1 MYMSGRRKGTGA
13 EVGPFVYR
21 QFQLGV
27 QNKICATVAEVRRA
41 ILDSPCAIIFCRMTL
56 RTETQTVALYMEMF
70 RQLISHQLF
79 IFMKLFRLY
88 FFGKE
93 RSRLLM
99 SNQKEKKSR
108 RGLASLIAFGVVI
121 VFMIIAAMVT
131 TKDSAR
137 NTAWSLVPPA
147 IAIGLALVTKEVY
160 SSLFV
165 GIIAGGLLYSGFSFS
180 GTLNHVYKD
189 GLIASLSDSYDVGI
203 LIFLVILGVL
213 VALMNKAGGSA
224 AFGKWASKHI
234 KSRRCA
240 SIATIVLGILI
251 FIDDYFN
258 CLTVGSVMRPI
269 TDHHHISRAKLAY
282 LIDATAAPVCV
293 IAPISSWAAAVSGM
307 VKGHN
312 GFTVFIQC
320 IPYNFYALLTIVFM
334 FSIVMTQ
341 TEFGPMVEHERNAIH
356 NNDLYTTS
364 ERPYPEESEI
374 PNSRGTVADMVIPII
389 VLIICCVLGMIYTGG
404 FFSGTS
410 LVKAFA
416 GSDASVGLAY
426 GLFFALVF
434 TLIFYMVRRIM
445 TFEEFMGCLPEGF
458 QAMVAPILILTFA
471 WSLKAMT
478 DSLGSTVFVKHFVQT
493 YASSYMS
500 LLPAIVFVI
509 GCILAFATGTSWGT
523 FGILIPIVTG
533 VFGSSDYKLMI
544 IAISACMAG
553 AVCGDHCSPIS
564 DTTIMS
570 SAGAQCYHMNHVSTQ
585 LPYAMTV
592 AAISCVTYII
602 AGFTRSAWIS
612 LPCGILMVI
621 LVLLFIRKINPN
633 DDMRTAAIGA
643 VDPDTL

>member
-234 KSRRCA
+234 KSRRGA

-258 CLTVGSVMRPI
+258 CLTVGSVQSQ
-269 TDHHHISRAKLAY
+269 T
-282 LIDATAAPVCV
+282 T
-293 IAPISSWAAAVSGM
+293 
-307 VKGHN
+307 
-312 GFTVFIQC
+312 
-320 IPYNFYALLTIVFM
+320 TIF
-334 FSIVMTQ
+334 
-341 TEFGPMVEHERNAIH
+341 
-356 NNDLYTTS
+356 
-364 ERPYPEESEI
+364 PELS
-374 PNSRGTVADMVIPII
+374 
-389 VLIICCVLGMIYTGG
+389 
-404 FFSGTS
+404 
-410 LVKAFA
+410 
-416 GSDASVGLAY
+416 
-426 GLFFALVF
+426 
-434 TLIFYMVRRIM
+434 
-445 TFEEFMGCLPEGF
+445 
-458 QAMVAPILILTFA
+458 
-471 WSLKAMT
+471 
-478 DSLGSTVFVKHFVQT
+478 
-493 YASSYMS
+493 
-500 LLPAIVFVI
+500 
-509 GCILAFATGTSWGT
+509 
-523 FGILIPIVTG
+523 
-533 VFGSSDYKLMI
+533 
-544 IAISACMAG
+544 
-553 AVCGDHCSPIS
+553 SPI
-564 DTTIMS
+564 
-570 SAGAQCYHMNHVSTQ
+570 
-585 LPYAMTV
+585 
-592 AAISCVTYII
+592 
-602 AGFTRSAWIS
+602 
-612 LPCGILMVI
+612 
-621 LVLLFIRKINPN
+621 
-633 DDMRTAAIGA
+633 
-643 VDPDTL
+643 